1 MLGDFSVGVD
11 PVTFQPFIPA
21 DGVSLNDQFGLL
33 ENTYTQEG
41 VDSRRTIRL
50 RLRITF

>member
-1 MLGDFSVGVD
+1 MVD
-11 PVTFQPFIPA
+11 NGSGTLVPDVTP
-21 DGVSLNDQFGLL
+21 NDQFGRLL
-33 ENTYTQEG
+33 QTFSQEG

>member
-1 MLGDFSVGVD
+1 LGDFSVAVD
-11 PVTFQPFIPA
+11 PATLKPFIPS
-21 DGVSLNDQFGLL
+21 DLVNLNDDFGRLL
-33 ENTYTQEG
+33 STYTQEG